1 MIGLDTNVLVRYIT
15 RDDRVQAARADRLM
29 DSLSADS
36 PAFVN
41 RIVLCELVW
50 VLGRGYRYERP
61 AIAGVIE
68 TILSSEALVVEDH
81 ELAMEALARYRDE
94 DLDFADAL
102 IGAINLAAGCSTTA
116 RFDDAAA
123 GLAGFELL
131 SVLPA

>member
-1 MIGLDTNVLVRYIT
+1 VIGLDTNVLVRYIT